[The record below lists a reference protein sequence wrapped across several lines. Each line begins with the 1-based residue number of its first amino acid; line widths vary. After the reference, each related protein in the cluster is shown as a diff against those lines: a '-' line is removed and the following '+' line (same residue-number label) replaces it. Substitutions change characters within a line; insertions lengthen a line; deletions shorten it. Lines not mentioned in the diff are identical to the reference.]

1 MSRSIHITNTAVQ
14 RRFRKKSN
22 ELLPDYHM
30 WRVKDL
36 MEYFWK
42 MGKPHAWNEIIFPS
56 IKSTLVAFTKSCVQN
71 IELRPGRFE
80 IFGVD
85 WLITED
91 LKTYMLEINRSP
103 SL

>member
-1 MSRSIHITNTAVQ
+1 
-14 RRFRKKSN
+14 
-22 ELLPDYHM
+22 M

-56 IKSTLVAFTKSCVQN
+56 IKSTLVQLIKSCVHN

-80 IFGVD
+80 IFGCD
-85 WLITED
+85 WLVTED
-91 LKTYMLEINRSP
+91 LKTYLLEINRSP
-103 SL
+103 SLYYYTAVSVDVVGTVMNDLVKGN